1 MKRVKQSKRS
11 VNVACLCCRSDHVE
25 RSVERRALAA
35 QESKNGPE
43 LSFWEEHLAMKIEG
57 VKEDVLRIVYSH
69 ISETDWMR
77 EYSLTIDLSE
87 RDYKG
92 ATRPNYSLTLVI
104 ECKPSISQ
112 LDELVQ
118 KLNRTRE
125 FFEFLKWIRQAFK
138 EQSSK

>member
-1 MKRVKQSKRS
+1 
-11 VNVACLCCRSDHVE
+11 
-25 RSVERRALAA
+25 
-35 QESKNGPE
+35 
-43 LSFWEEHLAMKIEG
+43 MKIEG

-92 ATRPNYSLTLVI
+92 ATRPNCSLTLVI

-125 FFEFLKWIRQAFK
+125 FFEFLKWMRQAFK